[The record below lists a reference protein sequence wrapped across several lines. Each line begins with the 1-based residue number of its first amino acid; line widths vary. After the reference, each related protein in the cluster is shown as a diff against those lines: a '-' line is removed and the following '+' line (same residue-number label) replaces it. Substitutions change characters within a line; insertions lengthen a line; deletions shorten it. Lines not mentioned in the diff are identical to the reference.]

1 MQCTIWSFTMRGGL
15 FLREGLHRL
24 ADEYAREKRGAGS
37 PP

>member
-1 MQCTIWSFTMRGGL
+1 MQCSIRSFTKRGGPA
-15 FLREGLHRL
+15 LREGLHRL